1 MNKRDRELG
10 MGRDITRRDFVG
22 GVATL
27 VSGSALL
34 GVSGCKPQA
43 LTSQPTPP
51 GPVGYRRTN
60 TPDVSSYPPLR
71 TDLRGSHEG
80 SYNVAHAL
88 AREGKT
94 DWGQARRIDDTQYD
108 LVIVGAGLSGLAS
121 AFYYQEQH
129 PDARILILDN
139 HDDFGGHARRN
150 EFQVGDQTIVGYG
163 GSQSL
168 EGPNGYPE
176 MVKDLIR
183 KVGIDTSRF
192 DSEYYDHDFYR
203 RHDLG
208 MTLFFDEKTYG
219 RNETVRIS
227 TFDPSYFLPA
237 QVGEIPFETSLAQMP
252 LSTEAKQELRRLH
265 TVTEDMLPDQSI
277 FSEPGYLDQITY
289 LELIT
294 KHFGITNEQVIGLY
308 HHMPAA
314 YFARGIDQLSA
325 LDAIGF
331 GLPGLNMTGL
341 GAFEG
346 LLRYGLQLSAEPYTY
361 HFPDGNAGL
370 ARMIVRRLIP
380 GVASGNTMEDVVPA
394 HFDYT
399 KLDLEDS
406 ATRIRLNSTVINVE
420 HNGPENAATSV
431 NVTYVR
437 DGIVERVQARQCILA
452 CYGQVIPHLC
462 PTMPDRQR
470 KALSEQTKAP
480 LVYTNV
486 LLRNWQALKKQHVA
500 IAHCPGSWHHLALT
514 DFPVSMG
521 DYKFANEE
529 DHPIVMSL
537 HAAPLVPGL
546 PLREQ
551 YKSARAM
558 LLGTS
563 FEDIEREVRTQIAGM
578 LAPGGLDPA
587 EDILGITVNRHAH
600 GYARNAR
607 HFKDKHYDEAPHVV
621 GRQPFGRIR
630 VANSDAG
637 GGANVPTAIREGWR
651 AVQEL

>member
-10 MGRDITRRDFVG
+10 MGRDISRRDFVG
-22 GVATL
+22 GAATL
-27 VSGSALL
+27 VAGSTLL
-34 GVSGCKPQA
+34 GTSGCEPNTLQ
-43 LTSQPTPP
+43 SQPTTP
-51 GPVGYRRTN
+51 GPVGFKRSFA
-60 TPDVSSYPPLR
+60 PDQSAYPPIR

-88 AREGKT
+88 AREGRT
-94 DWGQARRIDDTQYD
+94 DWGTAQAVDNTHYD
-108 LVIVGAGLSGLAS
+108 LVVVGAGLSGLAS
-121 AFYYQEQH
+121 AFYYREQY

-139 HDDFGGHARRN
+139 HDDFGGHAKRN
-150 EFQVGDQTIVGYG
+150 EFQIGDRTIVGYG

-168 EGPNGYPE
+168 EGPGNYPD

-183 KVGIDTSRF
+183 KVGIDTTKF

-208 MTLFFDEKTYG
+208 MNLFFDEKTYG

-227 TFDPSYFLPA
+227 TFDPWYFVPA
-237 QVGEIPFETSLAQMP
+237 QVGDIPFETSLAQMP
-252 LSTEAKQELRRLH
+252 LSHEAKQELRRLH
-265 TVTEDMLPDQSI
+265 TMTDDMLPDQGI
-277 FSEPGYLDQITY
+277 FAEGDYLDQITY

-308 HHMPAA
+308 HNMPAA

-325 LDAIGF
+325 VDAIGF
-331 GLPGLNMTGL
+331 GLPGLNMTSL

-346 LLRYGLQLSAEPYTY
+346 LLRYALAIGTEPYTY

-370 ARMIVRRLIP
+370 ARLIVRHLIP
-380 GVASGNTMEDVVPA
+380 DIAPGNNMEDIVPA
-394 HFDYT
+394 QFDYT
-399 KLDLEDS
+399 KLDHPES
-406 ATRIRLNSTVINVE
+406 KTRIRLNSTAINIE
-420 HNGPENAATSV
+420 HDGPAHAANSV
-431 NVTYVR
+431 NITFVR
-437 DGIVERVQARQCILA
+437 NGEVERIRGKQCILA

-462 PTMPDRQR
+462 PTMPAKQR
-470 KALSEQTKAP
+470 EALGEQTKAP

-486 LLRNWQALKKQHVA
+486 LLRNWQAIKNQHVA
-500 IAHCPGSWHHLALT
+500 IAHCPGSWHQLALT

-521 DYKFANEE
+521 DYKFANNE
-529 DHPIVMSL
+529 DHPIMMSL
-537 HAAPLVPGL
+537 HAALVVPGL

-551 YKSARAM
+551 YKVARSI

-563 FEDIEREVRTQIAGM
+563 FEDIEREVRLQISGM

-587 EDILGITVNRHAH
+587 KDILGITVNRHAH
-600 GYARNAR
+600 GYARNAK
-607 HFKDKHYDEAPHVV
+607 HFKDKNYEQAPHIT

-630 VANSDAG
+630 IANSDAG
-637 GGANVPTAIREGWR
+637 GGSNVPTAIREGWR